1 MIGISFHPNGSG
13 AAQITYYRRAT
24 ISVLSKVISQASK
37 SEAEGAG
44 MSIVSINNLMIVR
57 PFTPFDW
64 REIRSPQDA
73 ARVLK
78 WFRRHDAGGSVTA
91 NRRRVRRK

>member
-1 MIGISFHPNGSG
+1 LIGISFHPNGSE

-24 ISVLSKVISQASK
+24 ISVLSKVISQALQ
-37 SEAEGAG
+37 SEAENAG
-44 MSIVSINNLMIVR
+44 MSIVSINNLMVVR

-78 WFRRHDAGGSVTA
+78 WFRTCDAGGLVSA
-91 NRRRVRRK
+91 IRRRV